1 MSEVKKIINFN
12 DEELKI
18 IKDDINSVFNKKD
31 LSTSFK
37 HFFISSKYKR
47 FLYIIRLIGFIFFI
61 VGGPICLIVFRE
73 NILTA
78 LYSVLIIFG
87 INTTIIMSVRFLAI
101 KQVFNNKI
109 KNAFCQYNDKYIKM
123 AAHNACEQLEIKA
136 ISNSFTIVPEKF
148 LVISAGIN
156 YSVWTEKVLVGNV
169 NKQDF
174 NCGTMIEKIVRV
186 QKTGKTTTRTTTY
199 NRYLYFTCYIN
210 TQDFVTTI
218 KPENLVTRIMGSN
231 RGDQLESPDFE
242 KLFSLDYR
250 DPIKLRKLLVPKVMS
265 NMIDLAATQ
274 KPLPYIFINEKQVT
288 LMYPYMNIT
297 SPYTSSGNL
306 LNLIIK
312 NNTEEGLL
320 KDVLDMLDFT
330 LNIVVS
336 SYAWISSL
344 QLNTKLIFKN

>member
-18 IKDDINSVFNKKD
+18 IKDDVNSVFNKKD

-47 FLYIIRLIGFIFFI
+47 FLYIIMLIGFIFFI

-87 INTTIIMSVRFLAI
+87 INIAVVIMSVIFLAI

-136 ISNSFTIVPEKF
+136 ITNSFTIVPEKF
-148 LVISAGIN
+148 LVISAGMN
-156 YSVWTEKVLVGNV
+156 HSVWTEKVLVGNV

-174 NCGTMIEKIVRV
+174 NCGTMIEKIVDHDEE
-186 QKTGKTTTRTTTY
+186 TEEITY